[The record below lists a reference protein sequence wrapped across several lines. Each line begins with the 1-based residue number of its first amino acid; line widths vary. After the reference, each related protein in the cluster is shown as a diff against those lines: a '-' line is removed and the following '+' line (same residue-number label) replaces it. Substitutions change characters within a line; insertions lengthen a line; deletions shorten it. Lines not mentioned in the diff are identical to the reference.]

1 MGARARFDIHRLPR
15 CACLQRQD
23 APCGVDPC
31 PGTSRLPS
39 TRGPRRPR
47 RLQIDSMTTNTFR
60 EAWFSNIHKNFLAG
74 LTTSFA
80 LVPECIAFALV
91 AQLNPLMGLYGAF
104 IICALTAIFGGRP
117 GMISGAAGSMAVVI
131 VALVAQHGVQY
142 LLATVVLGGVL
153 MAAFGLLRLG
163 KLIRMVPHPVMLGFV
178 NGLAIIIAMAQLE
191 HFRQSTPQGE
201 QWLGGTPL
209 LVMCGLVGLTM
220 AIVYVLPRLTKAV
233 PPALVAILGVGLLG
247 YALELPTRTLGDLA
261 QIAGG
266 LPALHIP
273 TVPFNGETLRIIL
286 PYASLMAMV
295 GLLETLL
302 TFNLTDDIT
311 ETRGQPNRECVAL
324 GAANVVSGL
333 FGGMGG
339 CAMIGQTMI
348 NLSSGGRSRLSG
360 LTSGVMILLF
370 ILFLSPLIA
379 HIPLA
384 ALVGVMFV
392 VAQETFAWG
401 SLRVLGKV
409 PRHDALVIV
418 AVTVITVF
426 TDLATAVLCGIVIAA
441 LSFAWQHARDVRTD
455 VEDDSD
461 TGVRTYVPH
470 GTLFFASTAHFQE
483 LFAPA
488 ADPAR
493 VVLDC
498 RHLHLADHSAIA
510 AMESLHG
517 RYAKAGKRL
526 QVVQLSKRNL
536 ALLQRAGVD
545 VGQGQDGRSQA
556 REAGAMV
563 SNAG

>member
-1 MGARARFDIHRLPR
+1 MMSKA
-15 CACLQRQD
+15 
-23 APCGVDPC
+23 
-31 PGTSRLPS
+31 
-39 TRGPRRPR
+39 
-47 RLQIDSMTTNTFR
+47 FR
-60 EAWFSNIHKNFLAG
+60 DEWFSNPQKNGLAG
-74 LTTSFA
+74 LTTAFA

-104 IICALTAIFGGRP
+104 IICTLTAIFGGRP

-131 VALVAQHGVQY
+131 VALVVQHGVQY
-142 LLATVVLGGVL
+142 LLATVVLGGIL

-191 HFRQSTPQGE
+191 HFREATPQGH
-201 QWLGGTPL
+201 QWLQGTPL
-209 LVMCGLVGLTM
+209 WIMCGLVALTM
-220 AIVYVLPRLTKAV
+220 AIVYLLPRVTKAV

-247 YALELPTRTLGDLA
+247 YGLDLPTRTLGDLA
-261 QIAGG
+261 QMAGG
-266 LPALHIP
+266 LPAFHIP
-273 TVPFNGETLRIIL
+273 TVPPTMDTLRIIL
-286 PYASLMAMV
+286 PYASLMALV

-311 ETRGQPNRECVAL
+311 DTRGQPNRECIAL
-324 GAANVVSGL
+324 GAANIASGL

-360 LTSGVMILLF
+360 LVSGVMILLF
-370 ILFLSPLIA
+370 VLFLSPLIA

-409 PRHDALVIV
+409 PKQDAVVIV

-441 LSFAWQHARDVRTD
+441 LGFAWQHALEMRADV
-455 VEDDSD
+455 DDGAA
-461 TGVRTYVPH
+461 GVRTYRPH
-470 GTLFFASTAHFQE
+470 GTLFFASAAHFQE
-483 LFAPA
+483 LFAPS

-498 RHLHLADHSAIA
+498 RHLHMADHSAIA
-510 AMESLHG
+510 AMESLHE
-517 RYAKAGKRL
+517 RYEKAGKHL
-526 QVVQLSKRNL
+526 QVVHLSARSQ

-545 VGQGQDGRSQA
+545 VA
-556 REAGAMV
+556 A
-563 SNAG
+563 